1 MRVNR
6 GCGCF
11 LLILAIANAV
21 FAIAGVIGLALGNV
35 TVWLGLLALVLFGA
49 NAAATLMLGWAGLRG
64 RAVGGAGPAYEG
76 DGGET
81 TGGQPEDD
89 SDIGEGED

>member
-1 MRVNR
+1 MRINR

-11 LLILAIANAV
+11 LLILATANAV

-35 TVWLGLLALVLFGA
+35 TVWLGFLALVLFGA

-64 RAVGGAGPAYEG
+64 RAVGVAGQAYEG
-76 DGGET
+76 DEAEA

-89 SDIGEGED
+89 SSIEEGEE